1 MQSVKSNEN
10 LLEMAS
16 RQLADVQSGRLHA
29 PASVAV
35 GAMYCAL
42 LSVLDEPSRSRL
54 VDHPSVRA
62 AQLGAQRLAL
72 RPELREATLRLIQ
85 NYYAPEVADAGSAL
99 TLAQEVLDAA
109 CAHRQMS
116 ADPSKRAT
124 GGANSAV

>member
-42 LSVLDEPSRSRL
+42 LSVLDAPLRDRFA
-54 VDHPSVRA
+54 DHPSVEA
-62 AQLGAQRLAL
+62 ARQAAQRLGL
-72 RPELREATLRLIQ
+72 ISELRAPALQLIER
-85 NYYAPEVADAGSAL
+85 YYAPQASDAAAAL
-99 TLAQEVLDAA
+99 VLAQEVVAA
-109 CAHRQMS
+109 VRTYKLTA
-116 ADPSKRAT
+116 P
-124 GGANSAV
+124 G